1 MGNESDASD
10 IVKIKKNP
18 SLLTRIFWR

>member
-18 SLLTRIFWR
+18 SLLTRIFGR